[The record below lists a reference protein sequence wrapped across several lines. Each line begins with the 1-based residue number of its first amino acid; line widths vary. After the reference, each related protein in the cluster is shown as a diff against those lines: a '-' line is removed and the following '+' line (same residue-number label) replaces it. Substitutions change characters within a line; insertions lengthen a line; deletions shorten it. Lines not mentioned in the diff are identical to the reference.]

1 MLPGGISVAGG
12 VNLFTSDSQS
22 TRPGPAVR
30 ETRPENHIQ
39 ELIAALGRE
48 DVTDSLVELGI
59 LVVAPL
65 VQALKHEKDGL
76 IKYNAALALSKIGS
90 PAMDPLLESMDYDDA
105 DVRLEAVWALGE
117 IGDERAVEPLVEALK
132 DEDWYVRKQ
141 AATSL
146 CNLKK
151 EESVELLVNALGDGD
166 WHVRKQAARIL
177 GTIGDARAAKPLA
190 RTLRDEDPVVQQ
202 EAAAALGRIGDPGA
216 VADAILASLKHEDP
230 FVRNEAVATL
240 QERGEEAVPALI
252 HALIHRR
259 DENVKREAADA
270 LVIVGSPAVD
280 ALCHVLT
287 INHKKSHVISRQ
299 IAAWTLG
306 TIGDDRA
313 VEPLGRVLA
322 NDTNPGVRHEAAR
335 ALARVDGER
344 AVELLVEA
352 TKDRDED
359 VRKEAKRAL
368 RMLRARST
376 DQGPDI
382 T

>member
-1 MLPGGISVAGG
+1 M
-12 VNLFTSDSQS
+12 FTSDSQS
-22 TRPGPAVR
+22 TGSVLAGQG
-30 ETRPENHIQ
+30 TYQENRIQ
-39 ELIAALGRE
+39 ELISALGRE
-48 DVTDSLVELGI
+48 DVTDSLAGLGI
-59 LVVAPL
+59 LAIAPL

-76 IKYNAALALSKIGS
+76 VKYNAALALTKIGT

-105 DVRLEAVWALGE
+105 DVRLEATWALGE
-117 IGDERAVEPLVEALK
+117 IGDGRAVEPLVEALS

-146 CNLKK
+146 CNLKNP
-151 EESVELLVNALGDGD
+151 ESVGLLVEALSDED
-166 WHVRKQAARIL
+166 WYVRKQAARIL

-190 RTLRDEDPVVQQ
+190 RALRDEDPVVKQ

-230 FVRNEAVATL
+230 LVRDEAVLTL
-240 QERGEEAVPALI
+240 QEKGEGAVAPLI

-270 LVIVGSPAVD
+270 LVIVGPPAVE
-280 ALCHVLT
+280 ALFHVLT
-287 INHKKSHVISRQ
+287 LNHKKAHIIARQ

-306 TIGDDRA
+306 TIGDERA
-313 VEPLGRVLA
+313 VEPLGDALA
-322 NDTNPGVRHEAAR
+322 NDSSPSVRHEAAR
-335 ALARVDGER
+335 ALARVDGDR
-344 AVELLVEA
+344 AVELLVQA

-368 RMLRARST
+368 KTLRVKDT
-376 DQGPDI
+376 DQGLGI

>member
-1 MLPGGISVAGG
+1 M
-12 VNLFTSDSQS
+12 FTSDSQS
-22 TRPGPAVR
+22 TRPGSVGR
-30 ETRPENHIQ
+30 ETSQENRVQ
-39 ELIAALGRE
+39 ELMSALGRE

-59 LVVAPL
+59 LAVAPL

-76 IKYNAALALSKIGS
+76 IKYNAALALSKIGT

-117 IGDERAVEPLVEALK
+117 MGDERALEPLVEALK

-146 CNLKK
+146 CSLKN
-151 EESVELLVNALGDGD
+151 EESVGLLVRALSDDD

-240 QERGEEAVPALI
+240 QERGEEAVAPLI

-287 INHKKSHVISRQ
+287 INHKKAHIISRQ

-313 VEPLGRVLA
+313 VEPLGRSLA
-322 NDTNPGVRHEAAR
+322 NDTSPSVRHEAAR

-359 VRKEAKRAL
+359 IRKEAKRAL
-368 RMLRARST
+368 KVLMARDT
-376 DQGPDI
+376 DQGLDI

>member
-1 MLPGGISVAGG
+1 M
-12 VNLFTSDSQS
+12 FTSDSQS
-22 TRPGPAVR
+22 TRPGSVGQ
-30 ETRPENHIQ
+30 ETRQDNRVQ
-39 ELIAALGRE
+39 ELISALGRE
-48 DVTDSLVELGI
+48 DVTDSLVEMGI
-59 LVVAPL
+59 LAVAPL

-76 IKYNAALALSKIGS
+76 IKYNAALVLSKIGT

-141 AATSL
+141 AASSL
-146 CNLKK
+146 CNLRNQ
-151 EESVELLVNALGDGD
+151 ESVVLLVRALNDED
-166 WHVRKQAARIL
+166 WYVRKQAARIL
-177 GTIGDARAAKPLA
+177 GTIGDPRAAKPLA

-240 QERGEEAVPALI
+240 QERGEEAVPPLI

-270 LVIVGSPAVD
+270 LVIVGFPAVD

-287 INHKKSHVISRQ
+287 INHKKAHTISRQ

-313 VEPLGRVLA
+313 VEPLGRALA
-322 NDTNPGVRHEAAR
+322 NDASPGVRHEAAR

-344 AVELLVEA
+344 AVELLVGA

-368 RMLRARST
+368 KILRARFA
-376 DQGPDI
+376 DQGTDI

>member
-1 MLPGGISVAGG
+1 M
-12 VNLFTSDSQS
+12 FTSDSQS
-22 TRPGPAVR
+22 TRPGPAR
-30 ETRPENHIQ
+30 DDNRQENHVQ

-59 LVVAPL
+59 LAVAPL

-76 IKYNAALALSKIGS
+76 VKYNAALALSKIGQ
-90 PAMDPLLESMDYDDA
+90 PAVDPLLESVDYDDA
-105 DVRLEAVWALGE
+105 DVRLEAVWALGQ
-117 IGDERAVEPLVEALK
+117 IGDDRAVEPLVEALK

-141 AATSL
+141 AAVSL
-146 CNLKK
+146 CTLKK
-151 EESVELLVNALGDGD
+151 PESVGLLVEALGDED

-177 GTIGDARAAKPLA
+177 GTVGDARAAKPLA

-202 EAAAALGRIGDPGA
+202 EAAAALGKIGDPGA

-240 QERGEEAVPALI
+240 QDRGEEAVPALI
-252 HALIHRR
+252 HCLIHRR

-270 LVIVGSPAVD
+270 LVIVGSPAVE

-287 INHKKSHVISRQ
+287 INHKKSHILARQ

-306 TIGDDRA
+306 TIGDERA
-313 VEPLGRVLA
+313 VEPLGRTLA
-322 NDTNPGVRHEAAR
+322 NDPNPAVRHEAAR
-335 ALARVDGER
+335 ALARLDGER
-344 AVELLVEA
+344 AVELLIDA

-359 VRKEAKRAL
+359 VRREAKRAL
-368 RMLRARST
+368 RTMRTRDI
-376 DQGPDI
+376 DQGLGS